1 MQADTLPS
9 EPPGK
14 PNHFPKLIKINKT
27 DLRTPRNPKQTGQKI
42 KIKPHTL
49 RHIIIK
55 LLKSKDRKKETS
67 KLEWYCVH
75 AKLLQSCPTLCD
87 PMDCSPPGFSVH
99 GDSPGKNTGVGCHAL
114 LQGNL
119 PDPGIE
125 PMYPMAPALQADS
138 LLLSHQGRIMEGQ
151 GWEK

>member
-1 MQADTLPS
+1 MATHSSILAWRISMDRGDWQATVHGVTESDT
-9 EPPGK
+9 
-14 PNHFPKLIKINKT
+14 T
-27 DLRTPRNPKQTGQKI
+27 DVTDHA
-42 KIKPHTL
+42 HTL

-99 GDSPGKNTGVGCHAL
+99 GDSPGKNTGVGYHAL
-114 LQGNL
+114 LQGIFLTQGLNPCIL
-119 PDPGIE
+119 W
-125 PMYPMAPALQADS
+125 
-138 LLLSHQGRIMEGQ
+138 LLHCRQILYC
-151 GWEK
+151 